1 MITLMIPGKPLGK
14 QRPRMTR
21 GGHVYTPQQTVNYEV
36 QIKEAFRA
44 EYPDF
49 VPMDKALRMSVIAS
63 FPIPRSW
70 PMWKQELA
78 MTSTIRMTQM
88 PDGDNIL
95 KVTKDALNKM
105 AYKDDSQVY
114 TATITKLYGRI
125 PRLLIQICED
135 GLPSQLKK
143 KPDCGTEGQDE

>member
-49 VPMDKALRMSVIAS
+49 VPMDGPVLMTVTAL
-63 FPIPRSW
+63 FPIPKSASKKKRFEMLAGRVW
-70 PMWKQELA
+70 P
-78 MTSTIRMTQM
+78 T
-88 PDGDNIL
+88 
-95 KVTKDALNKM
+95 
-105 AYKDDSQVY
+105 
-114 TATITKLYGRI
+114 
-125 PRLLIQICED
+125 
-135 GLPSQLKK
+135 K
-143 KPDCGTEGQDE
+143 KPDFDNIIKVVSDSLNGMAYDDDKQIVQLMGTKRYAEVPGIIINIGPINCGTEGQEHD